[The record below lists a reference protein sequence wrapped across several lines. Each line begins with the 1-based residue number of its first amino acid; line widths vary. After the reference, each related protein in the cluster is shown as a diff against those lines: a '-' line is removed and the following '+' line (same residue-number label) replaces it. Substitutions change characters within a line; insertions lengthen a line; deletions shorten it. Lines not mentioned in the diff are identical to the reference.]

1 MKTNEMKKMI
11 VVVSLFLVVAIALFC
26 FDKPQSQELADNDF
40 SELSWTMA
48 FENLHQTLLTEY
60 AFTDWKGIDWPKLH
74 QKYLP
79 KIVAAQ
85 LNQDFNAYYLT
96 LRAYLNEIPDGHV
109 RMDNLKAID
118 DLVIGG
124 GYGLAIAD
132 TSDGKVTVSWVDQ
145 SSPAWEAGMRP
156 GDTLISWNGQP
167 IKEALEQA
175 STLVAGTSA
184 TTEYLQLKQAADLV
198 RGPIGQPVEVGYQ
211 APDSGHTETA
221 DLVAYDDGGLSLRKN
236 YPDAVVSNKLRDM
249 FVGVDNPDPVPDA
262 LVESKMVADKISYL
276 KILGELD
283 ADLQETGNLQSTVEL
298 VKNAI
303 SAAQQNGAKGMI
315 LDLRN
320 NIGGLDQMSTDIL
333 GFFYRQPAFYEYQ
346 NLYNPETQE
355 FEIQTTAD
363 GSQALT
369 IEPAEPYFDGPVIVL
384 INPKCVS
391 SGEGL
396 AMGLQKLPNAETLGF
411 YGTNG
416 SFGLAG
422 SEAKMP
428 GGLTVHWPS
437 GQSLD
442 ENKMIQLDSRNGVG
456 GVSPDLR
463 IPMTAQNAI
472 RIANGEDVELAEAI
486 SSLQTKVNAN

>member
-1 MKTNEMKKMI
+1 MEN
-11 VVVSLFLVVAIALFC
+11 SLILVFDSKHLEANFAHEQILLFFLWDL
-26 FDKPQSQELADNDF
+26 KLQSPNQL
-40 SELSWTMA
+40 
-48 FENLHQTLLTEY
+48 
-60 AFTDWKGIDWPKLH
+60 PKLH

-124 GYGLAIAD
+124 GYGLALAD

-283 ADLQETGNLQSTVEL
+283 ADLHETGNLQSTVEL

-303 SAAQQNGAKGMI
+303 SAAQQNGAQGMI

-320 NIGGLDQMSTDIL
+320 NIGGLDQTL
-333 GFFYRQPAFYEYQ
+333 GVLGREHAERQRDRRTIDQ
-346 NLYNPETQE
+346 GRGGL
-355 FEIQTTAD
+355 
-363 GSQALT
+363 GSELEVRLQ
-369 IEPAEPYFDGPVIVL
+369 PGP
-384 INPKCVS
+384 
-391 SGEGL
+391 GEGL
-396 AMGLQKLPNAETLGF
+396 AGLHPLALVG
-411 YGTNG
+411 
-416 SFGLAG
+416 GLALLEAADRRRHVGERGEIAGGAEHGQQRSGRGLRHG
-422 SEAKMP
+422 S
-428 GGLTVHWPS
+428 
-437 GQSLD
+437 
-442 ENKMIQLDSRNGVG
+442 
-456 GVSPDLR
+456 SPMMEGS
-463 IPMTAQNAI
+463 IGA
-472 RIANGEDVELAEAI
+472 
-486 SSLQTKVNAN
+486 